1 MRLAYITRILAPGNL
16 STFSLAAD
24 GLPSSLDGGGVRAW
38 PGINPGGTLR
48 HRAGLWR
55 HPSPLQIKYRQCK
68 DTTMDLP
75 EFLVVFCT
83 APAGEAEMIA
93 KALVDARLAACVN
106 VTGVQSCFRWE
117 GTVSSEPEE
126 LLIVKTQQR
135 LLDQLIARIRGLHS
149 YETPEIIAIPIV
161 GGYAP
166 YLDWIGE
173 ETA

>member
-1 MRLAYITRILAPGNL
+1 M
-16 STFSLAAD
+16 
-24 GLPSSLDGGGVRAW
+24 V
-38 PGINPGGTLR
+38 
-48 HRAGLWR
+48 
-55 HPSPLQIKYRQCK
+55 
-68 DTTMDLP
+68 LP
-75 EFLVVFCT
+75 EYLVVFCT
-83 APAGEAEMIA
+83 APVGEAEMIA

-149 YETPEIIAIPIV
+149 YETPEIIAMPIV

-166 YLDWIGE
+166 FLDWIGE

>member
-1 MRLAYITRILAPGNL
+1 MN
-16 STFSLAAD
+16 
-24 GLPSSLDGGGVRAW
+24 
-38 PGINPGGTLR
+38 
-48 HRAGLWR
+48 
-55 HPSPLQIKYRQCK
+55 
-68 DTTMDLP
+68 LP
-75 EFLVVFCT
+75 EYLVVFCT

-126 LLIVKTQQR
+126 LLVIKTQQR
-135 LLDQLIARIRGLHS
+135 LLDPLTSRIKELHS